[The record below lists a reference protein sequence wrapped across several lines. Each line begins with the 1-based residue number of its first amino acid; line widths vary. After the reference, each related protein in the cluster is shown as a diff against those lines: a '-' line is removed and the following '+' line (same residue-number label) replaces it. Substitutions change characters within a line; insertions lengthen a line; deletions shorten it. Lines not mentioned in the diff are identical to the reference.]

1 MKFSFYKSDLLDA
14 LKLVTKA
21 VAVKPQTP
29 ILSGIYLKADN
40 STLELQANNF
50 SVGTIVRIPVNV
62 EAAGVTCVGGKRFA
76 EIIAKLPD
84 DTATVELADNKLK
97 ISSGAAKFELMT
109 FDADDFPQVKKT
121 EGTELT
127 IRAAKLK
134 EIVSRVA
141 SAVAKDDI
149 RPIFTGVFFDLKD
162 GTIKAVATNTH
173 RINYFE
179 TAVEYAGEM
188 NMLIPGTALRDLAAA
203 MPNDETFVK
212 ITTDNKSVTFQ
223 VNNIMMTV
231 RQVAG
236 MFPPYEKVLKVEENF
251 SLKVNRDEL
260 KSAINRV
267 AVVAKEG
274 EYNSVKLTIEEGL
287 MTISAQTESTSA
299 EESLEIVGGGELAI
313 GFNYQYMLDMLGSI
327 DSKELR
333 LGFGEDQYKPSKWQG
348 DGEENFIGVITPVRM
363 RGGRNV

>member
-1 MKFSFYKSDLLDA
+1 MKFSFYKSDMLDA

-21 VAVKPQTP
+21 VAVKSQTP

-50 SVGTIVRIPVNV
+50 TVGTIARIPANV

-109 FDADDFPQVKKT
+109 FDPDDFPLVKTT
-121 EGTELT
+121 EGTELE
-127 IRAAKLK
+127 IPAGKLK
-134 EIVSRVA
+134 EIISRVA
-141 SAVAKDDI
+141 LAASKEND
-149 RPIFTGVFFDLKD
+149 RPIFTGVYFEINGGKLK
-162 GTIKAVATNTH
+162 TVATNTY

-179 TAVEYAGEM
+179 TKLDYAGEM
-188 NMLIPGTALRDLAAA
+188 SMLIPATALRDLAAA
-203 MPNDETFVK
+203 LPSDETPVK
-212 ITTDNKSVTFQ
+212 ITTDLKSATFQ
-223 VNNIMMTV
+223 CNNIVTTV
-231 RQVAG
+231 RQIDG
-236 MFPPYEKVLKVEENF
+236 MFPPYEKVLNVEENF

-274 EYNSVKLTIEEGL
+274 EYNSVKLTIEEGF
-287 MTISAQTESTSA
+287 MTVSAQTESTSA
-299 EESLEIVGGGELAI
+299 EETLEIVGGGDLAI
-313 GFNYQYMLDMLGSI
+313 GFNYQYVLDMLGSI

-348 DGEENFIGVITPVRM
+348 DGEENFIGVITPVRI
-363 RGGRNV
+363 